1 MTFAEFLMTHFSF
14 SGSWLLYLSMGALAV
29 LSFFA
34 E

>member
-1 MTFAEFLMTHFSF
+1 MTLPEFLTTHFSF
-14 SGSWLLYLSMGALAV
+14 SGSWLLYLSMGAIAV